1 MKMLKKSLIALAI
14 LAIAVPAFA
23 GDYSDNKYHKP
34 WEQTNPVYVAK
45 TVTTIDVIMDVGY
58 WIEIYTKDS
67 IEVYQDSS
75 IGDAFY
81 NYSGCSGDLDVNSN
95 FNATLT
101 VSAEADTSTATGD
114 WSATIGLDS
123 SDQGSSIG
131 ITGNSA
137 NTVVI
142 CVVGKDL
149 NLEGLPR
156 TDNLKVATVTI
167 KVVPAS

>member
-1 MKMLKKSLIALAI
+1 MLKKSLIALAI

-34 WEQTNPVYVAK
+34 WETTTPVYKAK

-67 IEVYQDSS
+67 IEVYQDSN

-101 VSAEADTSTATGD
+101 VSADKVAGGTGN
-114 WSATIGLDS
+114 WSATIGTS
-123 SDQGSSIG
+123 AATQGSSVG
-131 ITGNSA
+131 ITGNAA
-137 NTVVI
+137 NSVVI

-156 TDNLKVATVTI
+156 TDNYKVATVTI
-167 KVVPAS
+167 KVVPAD